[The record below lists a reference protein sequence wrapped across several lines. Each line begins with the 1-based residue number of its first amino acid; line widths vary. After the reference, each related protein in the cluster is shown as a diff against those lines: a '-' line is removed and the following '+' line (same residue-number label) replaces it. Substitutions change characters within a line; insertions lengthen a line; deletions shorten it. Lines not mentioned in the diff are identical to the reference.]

1 MDEVPRLVQEERRVV
16 TATPDRRARAMPLPP
31 YSFVPGHDHPHP
43 VTDPAGHLHGRTPS
57 TPMASEVLAT
67 IPGES
72 AARREALAAR
82 LVTNPHWL
90 YAIDLFNGG
99 YYWEAHES
107 WEGFWH
113 ALGRT
118 TSEARFVQGLIRLA
132 AACVKIRE
140 GRPEGVG
147 RHALRAKE
155 LLGELAATDRATVA
169 RASDALGLSSTSIA
183 SVLEELE
190 TYRPACWHTSR
201 VPVVRVLAADLR
213 LADVDGSPDP
223 PEC

>member
-1 MDEVPRLVQEERRVV
+1 M
-16 TATPDRRARAMPLPP
+16 TATPDRLAPTMPLPP

-43 VTDPAGHLHGRTPS
+43 VTDPAGHLHGRKSPA
-57 TPMASEVLAT
+57 PMPPEVLAT
-67 IPGES
+67 IPGEP
-72 AARREALAAR
+72 AARRQVLAAS
-82 LVTNPHWL
+82 LATNPHWL
-90 YAIDLFNGG
+90 HAIDLFNGG
-99 YYWEAHES
+99 YYWEAHEA

-118 TSEARFVQGLIRLA
+118 TPEARFVQGLIRLA

-140 GRPEGVG
+140 GRPAGVG

-155 LLGELAATDRATVA
+155 LLGERPATDRGTNTGIG
-169 RASDALGLSSTSIA
+169 DGLGLSPHSIA

-190 TYRPACWHTSR
+190 NHRPECWHTTR

-213 LADVDGSPDP
+213 LAGGNGKRAAL
-223 PEC
+223 EG